1 MSTSLAH
8 VLVFGYLDWLTESTE
23 KPMPECKKRDIADQT
38 IQLVQDR
45 LKDTPWTI
53 GRGFLTA
60 DDLVSPETFDMV
72 KMRENA
78 HNAAV
83 RFFLWSRAFLQ
94 SRHVLLAVA
103 VLVEGSRDGTFGT
116 SVMDVLN
123 SVHGYCRGL
132 GGIGCAFQ
140 SRLEEGFKE
149 KCIQVARRDQ
159 FAADSSGFLS
169 FVLRVHDTDIRVLRG
184 LLLDNARA
192 GAGRAGAVAATATAA
207 DTLLF
212 WERVMVTELRL
223 VVPKFCA
230 MS

>member
-1 MSTSLAH
+1 M
-8 VLVFGYLDWLTESTE
+8 ESTE
-23 KPMPECKKRDIADQT
+23 KPMPECSRRDIADQT

-53 GRGFLTA
+53 SRGFLTA
-60 DDLVSPETFDMV
+60 GDLVHPETYDMV

-78 HNAAV
+78 LNAAL
-83 RFFLWSRAFLQ
+83 RFFLWSNAPLQ
-94 SRHVLLAVA
+94 SCHVLLAVA

-116 SVMDVLN
+116 NVMDVLN
-123 SVHGYCRGL
+123 SVHKYCRGS

-140 SRLEEGFKE
+140 SRLEEGFKA
-149 KCIQVARRDQ
+149 KCIQLARRDQ
-159 FAADSSGFLS
+159 FAADSSDYLS

-184 LLLDNARA
+184 LLLDNA
-192 GAGRAGAVAATATAA
+192 GAGAATAAAADTAA

-212 WERVMVTELRL
+212 WERVMITELRL